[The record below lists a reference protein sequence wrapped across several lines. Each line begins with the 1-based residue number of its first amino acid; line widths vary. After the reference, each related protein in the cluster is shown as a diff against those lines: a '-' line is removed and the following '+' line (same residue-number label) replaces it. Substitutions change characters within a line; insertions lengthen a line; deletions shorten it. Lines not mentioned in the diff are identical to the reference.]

1 MNTFRPGGFTLLP
14 TIIKNLLIINGL
26 FFLATISLKQAMGI
40 DLEEHLALYYFDSTY
55 FKPYQFISYMF
66 MHGGISHIFFNMFAL
81 WMFGKVLEEV
91 WGPKK
96 FLIYYLVTGVGAAVV
111 HTFVNWVTI
120 GSMMTDFAA
129 IKNTPSPELLLQF
142 VQDHLS
148 NANPKIYDFINQW
161 SSMPNDPGY
170 INDALSICT
179 RIVDM
184 KMNIPTVGAS
194 GAVYGVLLAFGMMFP
209 NSLIYVFFAIPIK
222 AKWFVIIYGA
232 MELWTGI
239 SNDPNDNVAH
249 FAHLGGML
257 FGFILIKLWKKN
269 DINKF
274 QI

>member
-1 MNTFRPGGFTLLP
+1 MNYYRPGGFSLLP
-14 TIIKNLLIINGL
+14 TIIKNLLIINAL
-26 FFLATISLKQAMGI
+26 FFLATISLKQAIGF
-40 DLEEHLALYYFDSTY
+40 DLEEYLALYYFDSPN

-81 WMFGKVLEEV
+81 WMFGKALEEV

-111 HTFVNWVTI
+111 HTFINWWTMS
-120 GSMMTDFAA
+120 SMMTDFAA
-129 IKNTPSPELLLQF
+129 IQNTPSPELILRF

-161 SSMPNDPGY
+161 SLTPNDPAY
-170 INDALSICT
+170 INDAMSICT
-179 RIVDM
+179 RIIDM
-184 KMNIPTVGAS
+184 KMNVPTVGAS

-222 AKWFVIIYGA
+222 AKFFVIIYGA
-232 MELWTGI
+232 IELWTGI
-239 SNDPNDNVAH
+239 MNDPTDNVAH

-257 FGFILIKLWKKN
+257 FGFILIKLWNKN
-269 DINKF
+269 EINKF
-274 QI
+274 EM

>member
-1 MNTFRPGGFTLLP
+1 MNYYRPGGFSLLP
-14 TIIKNLLIINGL
+14 TIIKNLLIINAL
-26 FFLATISLKQAMGI
+26 FFLATISLKQAIGF
-40 DLEEHLALYYFDSTY
+40 DLEEYLALYYFDSPN

-111 HTFVNWVTI
+111 HTFVNWWTMS
-120 GSMMTDFAA
+120 SMMTDFAA
-129 IKNTPSPELLLQF
+129 IQNTPSPDLILKF

-161 SSMPNDPGY
+161 SLTPNDPAY
-170 INDALSICT
+170 INDAMSICT
-179 RIVDM
+179 RIIDM

-222 AKWFVIIYGA
+222 AKFFVIIYGA

-239 SNDPNDNVAH
+239 MNDPTDNVAH

-269 DINKF
+269 DINRF
-274 QI
+274 EM

>member
-1 MNTFRPGGFTLLP
+1 MNYYRPGGFSLLP
-14 TIIKNLLIINGL
+14 TIIKNLLIINAL
-26 FFLATISLKQAMGI
+26 FFLATISLKQAIGF
-40 DLEEHLALYYFDSTY
+40 DLEEYLALYYFDSPN

-111 HTFVNWVTI
+111 HTFVNWWTMS
-120 GSMMTDFAA
+120 SMMTDFAA
-129 IKNTPSPELLLQF
+129 IQNTPSPDLILKF

-161 SSMPNDPGY
+161 SLTPNDPAY
-170 INDALSICT
+170 INDAMSICT
-179 RIVDM
+179 RIIDM

-222 AKWFVIIYGA
+222 AKFFVIIYGA

-239 SNDPNDNVAH
+239 MNDPTDNVAH

-257 FGFILIKLWKKN
+257 FGFILIKLWNKN
-269 DINKF
+269 EINKF
-274 QI
+274 QM